1 MMGKLTTHIINF
13 IIMVSFIK
21 QLLNRY
27 KDFIIYAII
36 GGFCAGIDFGVYSVL
51 CFLIPYLWANVISTH
66 CGIFCSFIL
75 NRQFNFKVKDK
86 TIIRFLSFY
95 IVGLIGLCISSLFLY
110 ILVDLAQANEII
122 CKLLTIVIVAIIQ
135 FLLNKFITFKN
146 KTK

>member
-1 MMGKLTTHIINF
+1 MYLKF
-13 IIMVSFIK
+13 R
-21 QLLNRY
+21 QLLYKN
-27 KDFIIYAII
+27 KDFILYAII
-36 GGFCAGIDFGVYSVL
+36 GGFCAALDFGVYTTI

-66 CGIFCSFIL
+66 CGIFCSFLL

-86 TIIRFLSFY
+86 TLIRFLSFY
-95 IVGLIGLCISSLFLY
+95 IVGLVGLGISSLLLY